1 MLHLGANRI
10 KLIVFYDVRELDTP
24 FPQSFQH
31 NC

>member
-1 MLHLGANRI
+1 MLHLCAIRI
-10 KLIVFYDVRELDTP
+10 KAIVLHAVREFDTP